1 MLFFYR
7 DMHNE
12 KYPISLTNRPT
23 PPTFCNTQR
32 MGFFFEEKWFL
43 APKFEIPGKTFPL
56 YWFRNLDWL
65 IYKSALCTGIALLP
79 RWGPKSH
86 KCVQRLHELTISTK
100 NRVSKWVYCWNFE
113 NQPFLPGSTIWFNT
127 QAVTTARMNSEI
139 TTVSESVYDYS
150 DDKYVPTAACVE
162 NWIPRL

>member
-12 KYPISLTNRPT
+12 KYPISPTNRPT

-43 APKFEIPGKTFPL
+43 APKFEIPGKIFPL
-56 YWFRNLDWL
+56 YWFRNLGWL

-113 NQPFLPGSTIWFNT
+113 NQPFLIGVNDLIQHTSGD
-127 QAVTTARMNSEI
+127 NSADELW
-139 TTVSESVYDYS
+139 DH
-150 DDKYVPTAACVE
+150 PCV
-162 NWIPRL
+162 WIRVWLFGW